1 MAGKDNR
8 IKKVGAA
15 SILSTITLGGLWQI
29 YQAIDLRVRANEINV
44 NSLKVEVREKVIRID
59 ENVKDIKY
67 DVRYIKNKLEK

>member
-1 MAGKDNR
+1 VAGKDNR